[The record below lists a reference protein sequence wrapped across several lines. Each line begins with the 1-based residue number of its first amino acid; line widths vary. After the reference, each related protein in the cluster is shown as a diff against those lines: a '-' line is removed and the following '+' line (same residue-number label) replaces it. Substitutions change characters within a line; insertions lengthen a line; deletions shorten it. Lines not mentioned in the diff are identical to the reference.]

1 MAAEDC
7 QLASTTSA
15 VASGVKRGCVNA
27 PECASPACAHTRGS
41 TEVRRSAMMAE
52 RERKLSRVWSLF
64 TPESGDSAARDA
76 HAYAKGRVKAA

>member
-7 QLASTTSA
+7 QLAPTTSA
-15 VASGVKRGCVNA
+15 FASGVKHGCINA

-52 RERKLSRVWSLF
+52 HERKRSRVWSLF
-64 TPESGDSAARDA
+64 TSENSDSTVRDVCM
-76 HAYAKGRVKAA
+76 YAKGRVKAA